1 MCGVCLRKRRN
12 GVYKGK
18 EEGIRTCVCEG
29 GAVGGARVLML
40 GVCVC
45 VVMQLLLSSRD
56 HTLPPPPYSL
66 MMVTTGTM

>member
-18 EEGIRTCVCEG
+18 GEGIRTCVCEG

-45 VVMQLLLSSRD
+45 VL
-56 HTLPPPPYSL
+56 
-66 MMVTTGTM
+66 